1 MKSRFSDRVNPA
13 NAREAHEHLKAA
25 VRLLAQ
31 GGFKA
36 EASHAKSAVRRVEG
50 ALYRG
55 KRRLLDTYA
64 VEAN

>member
-1 MKSRFSDRVNPA
+1 MKSRLTDRVNPA

-25 VRLLAQ
+25 VRLLAE
-31 GGFKA
+31 GGFKS
-36 EASHAKSAVRRVEG
+36 EASRAKAAVRQVET
-50 ALYRG
+50 ALHRG